1 MAVRRD
7 FLWFRGF
14 GRSRVGDSAMAYRRK
29 FPEQRAYER
38 RLAEQRLAE
47 DGTLR
52 RRAWG
57 LVVIGVGCLLTGMAT
72 GDAFAVTV
80 GVISGAAGGTW
91 RLWLGI
97 PDP

>member
-1 MAVRRD
+1 
-7 FLWFRGF
+7 
-14 GRSRVGDSAMAYRRK
+14 MAYRRK

-57 LVVIGVGCLLTGMAT
+57 LVVIGVGCLLIGMAT
-72 GDAFAVTV
+72 GDVFAVTV
-80 GVISGAAGGTW
+80 GVISVTAGGTW

-97 PDP
+97 PGP